1 MSEAR
6 IQFIKTDRARYI
18 SHLDLMRTFQRAS
31 SGRTSMS
38 AIRRASTPTPMCPL
52 PCPCRWAFPSQCE
65 ILEFGLP
72 EGEDRSQVPERLT
85 RALPEGIT
93 VTRCYDGGRPFKELC
108 WVNYIITLEY
118 DAGAP
123 VGAENAVRNLLNRES
138 LVVTKK
144 SKKAK
149 SGQVQV
155 DLIPLIHRVDYESR
169 RDAIVLDAVLR
180 AQNPGLNPTLLVE
193 TIRREC
199 PEVSPDYVSCHRKQG
214 PGQEFPAFSVN
225 SIKIITAARGQMPTR
240 RFLVQPP
247 RPQGS
252 QGKFRR
258 GWEGFWPRGGSCR

>member
-1 MSEAR
+1 MPDQR
-6 IQFIKTDRARYI
+6 IRFSKSGPACYI
-18 SHLDLMRTFQRAS
+18 SHLDLMRTFQRAFLRA
-31 SGRTSMS
+31 GIP
-38 AIRRASTPTPMCPL
+38 IRHTEGFNPHAYVSIPL
-52 PCPCRWAFPSQCE
+52 PLSVGFSSQCE
-65 ILEFGLP
+65 IMEFGLS
-72 EGEDRSQVPERLT
+72 EGVEKASVPWRLT

-93 VTRCYDGGRPFKELC
+93 VTRCYDAVRPFKELC
-108 WVNYIITLEY
+108 YVNYIVTLEY

-123 VGAENAVRNLLNRES
+123 VGAENAIRSLLGRES

-199 PEVSPDYVSCHRKQG
+199 PEVSPDYVSCHRKQVLDKNFQ
-214 PGQEFPAFSVN
+214 P
-225 SIKIITAARGQMPTR
+225 
-240 RFLVQPP
+240 FL
-247 RPQGS
+247 
-252 QGKFRR
+252 
-258 GWEGFWPRGGSCR
+258 

>member
-18 SHLDLMRTFQRAS
+18 SHLDLMRTFQRAFL
-31 SGRTSMS
+31 
-38 AIRRASTPTPMCPL
+38 RADLHVRHTEGFNPHAYVSIALPL
-52 PCPCRWAFPSQCE
+52 SVGFSSQCE

-199 PEVSPDYVSCHRKQG
+199 PEVSPDYVSCDRKQVLDKNFQ
-214 PGQEFPAFSVN
+214 P
-225 SIKIITAARGQMPTR
+225 
-240 RFLVQPP
+240 FL
-247 RPQGS
+247 
-252 QGKFRR
+252 
-258 GWEGFWPRGGSCR
+258 

>member
-1 MSEAR
+1 MSETR

-18 SHLDLMRTFQRAS
+18 SHLDLMRTFQRAFL
-31 SGRTSMS
+31 
-38 AIRRASTPTPMCPL
+38 RADLHVRHTEGFNPHAYVSIAL
-52 PCPCRWAFPSQCE
+52 PFSVGFSSQCE

-72 EGEDRSQVPERLT
+72 EGEDRAAVPKRLT

-108 WVNYIITLEY
+108 YINYIITLEY

-123 VGAENAVRNLLNRES
+123 VGAENAIRALLSRES

-155 DLIPLIHRVDYESR
+155 DLIPLIHRVDYEGR
-169 RDAIVLDAVLR
+169 RDAIVLDTVLR
-180 AQNPGLNPTLLVE
+180 AQNPGLNPALLVE

-199 PEVSPDYVSCHRKQG
+199 AEVSPDYVSYHRKQVMDKDLK
-214 PGQEFPAFSVN
+214 PFF
-225 SIKIITAARGQMPTR
+225 
-240 RFLVQPP
+240 
-247 RPQGS
+247 
-252 QGKFRR
+252 
-258 GWEGFWPRGGSCR
+258 

>member
-6 IQFIKTDRARYI
+6 IQFIKTDLARYI
-18 SHLDLMRTFQRAS
+18 SHLDLMRTFQRAFL
-31 SGRTSMS
+31 
-38 AIRRASTPTPMCPL
+38 RADLHVRHTEGFNPHAYVSIALPL
-52 PCPCRWAFPSQCE
+52 SVGFSSQCE

-199 PEVSPDYVSCHRKQG
+199 PEVSPDYVSCHRKQVLDKNFQ
-214 PGQEFPAFSVN
+214 P
-225 SIKIITAARGQMPTR
+225 
-240 RFLVQPP
+240 FL
-247 RPQGS
+247 
-252 QGKFRR
+252 
-258 GWEGFWPRGGSCR
+258 

>member
-18 SHLDLMRTFQRAS
+18 SHLDLMRTFQRAFL
-31 SGRTSMS
+31 
-38 AIRRASTPTPMCPL
+38 RADLHVRHTEGFNPHAYVSIALPL
-52 PCPCRWAFPSQCE
+52 SVGFSSQCE

-149 SGQVQV
+149 SGQTQL
-155 DLIPLIHRVDYESR
+155 DLIPLIQRVDYEGR
-169 RDAIVLDAVLR
+169 RDAVVLDMVLR
-180 AQNPGLNPTLLVE
+180 AKDPGLNPALLLSA
-193 TIRREC
+193 IQAEC
-199 PEVSPDYVSCHRKQG
+199 PELAPDYVSYHRKQVLDAC
-214 PGQEFPAFSVN
+214 F
-225 SIKIITAARGQMPTR
+225 
-240 RFLVQPP
+240 
-247 RPQGS
+247 RPY
-252 QGKFRR
+252 
-258 GWEGFWPRGGSCR
+258 E